1 MKKISP
7 IIRWWVTPKL
17 PYHDIFE
24 LPLLI
29 NESRMARYLHIFSRW
44 VIHPIKRRLA
54 RWYLGFLQRRT
65 DIKVIGI
72 TGSAGKTTTKEML
85 FSILKKQDK
94 TVCTR
99 TYLDPVYNIPN
110 TILATPIGT
119 KYLILEMGVEY
130 PGEMDFY
137 LWLAKPDIGV
147 ITNIFPTHTEFLGDI
162 SGVFEEKIKLVLGL
176 SKEGMAVLNSGD
188 KMLKSLSDKLAAEI
202 IWFRPDVDPMIQ
214 NANTAKVLAKSL
226 EVSDKNIKDG
236 LATYKKP
243 AHRLAIIN
251 HESGAMILDDSY
263 NSNPLAAL
271 STLEYFN
278 KIAKGKKI
286 AVLGDM
292 LELGNYDEDAHRELG
307 RSVANAGFEIVVGVG
322 KSSRFL
328 IDEVNRHSK
337 KTKTYLLDNVDDAT
351 PIVKRELGKNVSIL
365 VKGSRSIHLDKLI
378 DSLH

>member
-1 MKKISP
+1 MKKNSP

-29 NESRMARYLHIFSRW
+29 NTSRMARHQHIFSQW

-54 RWYLGFLQRRT
+54 RWYLGFLQKRT
-65 DIKVIGI
+65 AIKVIGI

-202 IWFRPDVDPMIQ
+202 IWFSPDVDPMIQ
-214 NANTAKVLAKSL
+214 NANAAKVLARSL
-226 EVSDKNIKDG
+226 GVSDKKIKDG

-263 NSNPLAAL
+263 NSNPWAAL

-292 LELGNYDEDAHRELG
+292 LELGDYDEDAHRELG

-328 IDEVNRHSK
+328 IYEVNRHSK
-337 KTKTYLLDNVDDAT
+337 KTKIYLVDNVDGAT